1 MWALLWDTKMG
12 SLSWS
17 TATFIT
23 VVATIYMEAKTTA
36 PIKYTKKVYNM
47 EIANAFETSLAPPT
61 EETVFTELPETSDTT
76 TELAT
81 VNPDFRTATTL
92 YPFDNFTLETADFFF
107 NCCDCCTSM
116 SGPKG
121 EPGPAGLPGLK
132 GDTGDMGLPGTH
144 GTTGPMG
151 PKGYKG
157 DKGEKGEHGDQ
168 GAGGIP
174 GFPGK
179 PGEAGEIGPKGEKGN
194 LGLAGI
200 KGQKGNKGDICENGT
215 KGDRGEKGDQ
225 GLIGIDGEKGDKG
238 EKGDLGDKGNCGD
251 TGEKGNLGE
260 SGERGLKGDK
270 GIKGDAGLNGL
281 NGPQGEYGEK
291 GEPGPKG
298 DKGEIGPSG
307 LIGPPGPKGTF
318 GIKGIRGLPG
328 KKGSRGLK
336 GSKGDNHKPMKSAFT
351 VGLSKPFPAPN
362 APVKFDRILYN
373 EQDEYNPT
381 TGKFNC
387 TISGTYVF
395 AFHVTVRGRPA
406 RISIVAQNKKV
417 FKSRETLYGQ
427 EIDQASAMLV
437 LRLSAGD
444 QVWLEVSRDW
454 NGIYVS
460 NDDDSIFTGFLLYPD
475 DSVET
480 QFT

>member
-1 MWALLWDTKMG
+1 MG
-12 SLSWS
+12 SLSWP

-23 VVATIYMEAKTTA
+23 VVATVYLEAKTTQPA
-36 PIKYTKKVYNM
+36 KYTKKVYDM

-76 TELAT
+76 TELASL
-81 VNPDFRTATTL
+81 NPDFRTATTL

-107 NCCDCCTSM
+107 NCCDCCTPM
-116 SGPKG
+116 AGPKG
-121 EPGPAGLPGLK
+121 EPGPTGPPGPK
-132 GDTGDMGLPGTH
+132 GDTGDMGLPGPH
-144 GTTGPMG
+144 GATGPSG
-151 PKGYKG
+151 LKGYKG
-157 DKGEKGEHGDQ
+157 DKGEKGENGDQ
-168 GAGGIP
+168 GASGIP

-200 KGQKGNKGDICENGT
+200 KGQKGNKGDMCDNGT
-215 KGDRGEKGDQ
+215 KGERGEKGEQ
-225 GLIGIDGEKGDKG
+225 GLNGIDGEKGDRGENGDLG
-238 EKGDLGDKGNCGD
+238 EKGNYGD
-251 TGEKGNLGE
+251 TGEKGEIGE
-260 SGERGLKGDK
+260 TGERGPKGDK
-270 GIKGDAGLNGL
+270 GIKGDAGLNGI
-281 NGPQGEYGEK
+281 NGFQGENGEK
-291 GEPGPKG
+291 GEPGQKG
-298 DKGEIGPSG
+298 DKGELGPPGLMGPSG
-307 LIGPPGPKGTF
+307 PKGHF
-318 GIKGIRGLPG
+318 GMKGVRGLPG
-328 KKGSRGLK
+328 KKGARGLK
-336 GSKGDNHKPMKSAFT
+336 GSKGDNHKPIKSAFT

-362 APVKFDRILYN
+362 APVRFDRILYN

-406 RISIVAQNKKV
+406 KISIVAQNKKM

-437 LRLSAGD
+437 LKLSAGD

-475 DSVET
+475 DTVEKQLT
-480 QFT
+480 Q

>member
-1 MWALLWDTKMG
+1 MG
-12 SLSWS
+12 TLSWP

-23 VVATIYMEAKTTA
+23 MVATVYLEAKTT
-36 PIKYTKKVYNM
+36 PPTKSPKKVYNM
-47 EIANAFETSLAPPT
+47 EIVNVFETSIAPPT
-61 EETVFTELPETSDTT
+61 EETFFTDMLETSDTT

-81 VNPDFRTATTL
+81 LNPDFRTATTL

-107 NCCDCCTSM
+107 NCCDCCSTLAGPKGDSGPM
-116 SGPKG
+116 GLPGPKG
-121 EPGPAGLPGLK
+121 ETGDIGLPG
-132 GDTGDMGLPGTH
+132 PH
-144 GTTGPMG
+144 GAIGPLG

-168 GAGGIP
+168 GANGIA

-179 PGEAGEIGPKGEKGN
+179 PGEAGELGSKGEKGN
-194 LGLAGI
+194 VGLAGM

-215 KGDRGEKGDQ
+215 KGDRGEKGEQ
-225 GLIGIDGEKGDKG
+225 GLIGMDGETGDKG
-238 EKGDLGDKGNCGD
+238 EKGDLGEKGNIGD
-251 TGEKGNLGE
+251 MGEKGEIGGI
-260 SGERGLKGDK
+260 GERGVKGDK
-270 GIKGDAGLNGL
+270 GIKGDAGLNGMSGL
-281 NGPQGEYGEK
+281 EGERGEK

-298 DKGEIGPSG
+298 DKGEMGAPG
-307 LIGPPGPKGTF
+307 LIGPLGLKGNF
-318 GIKGIRGLPG
+318 GMKGVRGAPG

-336 GSKGDNHKPMKSAFT
+336 GSKGDNPKPIRSAFT

-362 APVKFDRILYN
+362 APVKFDRIMYN

-437 LRLSAGD
+437 LRLNVGD

-454 NGIYVS
+454 NGLYVS

-475 DSVET
+475 DNVEN
-480 QFT
+480 QLIQA